1 MEELQQDNEKKLEEK
16 MAAYQTHLEK
26 WKTEA
31 MDQLELDFDEKTA
44 SNFWVRMKD
53 SRQREIETILSESS
67 QYYKNLT
74 SLRGDAYLKVLAVFY
89 NS

>member
-1 MEELQQDNEKKLEEK
+1 

-31 MDQLELDFDEKTA
+31 MDQLEIDFDEKTA
-44 SNFWVRMKD
+44 SIFWVRMKD